1 MPSSASDPL
10 APFADFDCDPSIVS
24 EPELR
29 RWLRHAS
36 VVLATAEPPQVHRY
50 QLLRRAR
57 HWARAALRGIDQLVR
72 EEERLLG
79 IPETLDDPLTDATRP
94 ITIEPTP

>member
-1 MPSSASDPL
+1 MPSSTADPL
-10 APFADFDCDPSIVS
+10 AAFGDIDADPSIVS

-57 HWARAALRGIDQLVR
+57 HWASAALRGIDQLVR
-72 EEERLLG
+72 EEERRLG
-79 IPETLDDPLTDATRP
+79 IPVTVDDPLTDATGP

>member
-1 MPSSASDPL
+1 MSSSSSDPL
-10 APFADFDCDPSIVS
+10 ALFADVEIDPSIVS

-36 VVLATAEPPQVHRY
+36 VVLATAEPPQAHRY

-72 EEERLLG
+72 EEERRLG
-79 IPETLDDPLTDATRP
+79 IPETVDDPLTDTTKP